1 MVTHSGNN
9 KTLCRPRYIKIYIKT
24 YEFRKYNLTQQHTQI
39 DVRSQHC
46 FTLRFQKK
54 SSVSAVIDEHIII
67 VMRSH

>member
-1 MVTHSGNN
+1 MITYSGNN
-9 KTLCRPRYIKIYIKT
+9 KTLCRPRYIKIY
-24 YEFRKYNLTQQHTQI
+24 EFRKYNITQQHTQI